1 MVRPTQQQIQG
12 CLLFI
17 VIYSYH
23 MRLQMQQTQKLVQN
37 GGARSVT
44 DASSGSRA
52 ALESLPPPGIRA
64 VMHSGDGWQTTTI
77 AFQDG
82 TQEALVTLQEL
93 LRAPGG
99 LDPEHPATLNLLEHL
114 HQDVEA
120 GGSLMGNPAL
130 RRIAQA
136 GPRDFTEVS
145 SAADMQAT
153 KAWTA
158 VYMAALPI
166 PSSDAQGVDLAQGMS
181 VDVHVGC

>member
-1 MVRPTQQQIQG
+1 M
-12 CLLFI
+12 
-17 VIYSYH
+17 
-23 MRLQMQQTQKLVQN
+23 QN

-52 ALESLPPPGIRA
+52 ASESLPPPGIRA

-77 AFQDG
+77 AFQGG

-99 LDPEHPATLNLLEHL
+99 LDPEHPAILNLLEHL

-153 KAWTA
+153 RLD
-158 VYMAALPI
+158 LP
-166 PSSDAQGVDLAQGMS
+166 
-181 VDVHVGC
+181 HT